1 MGAQSPP
8 NPSTRMGGARPSRL
22 FRWLEVV
29 PAPALGEDGW
39 RRLWSPGP
47 HPQPRGLREPC
58 SPVVSPVPGNK
69 PSLARRPR
77 QGRDGGCLGGQGAP
91 HGPLARPRPVWTL
104 RSPGANLEVQ
114 PGPLCTWGLWSRH
127 LTQIRV
133 PAHGSRTEAGCRGGR
148 GTQWTPITPT
158 GPFPVQHTCP
168 LQSPKG
174 VVGDFEA
181 GGQGTAVPTR
191 GHHGYTWTPAPV
203 PHLSPRAGGTETGG
217 RAWLGHLH
225 TQEAL
230 SSFHRGLAPSRPT
243 PRACPGGQWGLLA
256 QSKHSGGARPVSRSP
271 PSSGPSTR
279 RGSVTPAWGP
289 GGALASS
296 PPPPAQ
302 AAVGV
307 GNEAPGGKRDGFNV
321 PSRI

>member
-133 PAHGSRTEAGCRGGR
+133 PAHGSRTEAGRRGG
-148 GTQWTPITPT
+148 G
-158 GPFPVQHTCP
+158 GHPVDP
-168 LQSPKG
+168 
-174 VVGDFEA
+174 
-181 GGQGTAVPTR
+181 
-191 GHHGYTWTPAPV
+191 HHPHWALPSAA
-203 PHLSPRAGGTETGG
+203 HLSLAKSKGCGG
-217 RAWLGHLH
+217 R
-225 TQEAL
+225 
-230 SSFHRGLAPSRPT
+230 F
-243 PRACPGGQWGLLA
+243 
-256 QSKHSGGARPVSRSP
+256 
-271 PSSGPSTR
+271 
-279 RGSVTPAWGP
+279 
-289 GGALASS
+289 
-296 PPPPAQ
+296 
-302 AAVGV
+302 
-307 GNEAPGGKRDGFNV
+307 
-321 PSRI
+321 